1 MEPAPSTEAS
11 PKWVSQ
17 KVLASPTR
25 GSSSSEDSAGSS
37 EEASGSSEETGASEE
52 VAGAVEEAS
61 GRGGFFLRA
70 GSHCEAAEDHQRC
83 QEKRKFFHVSFPFEK
98 YIVFLF
104 FISKRSRSRG
114 SGRTAVTRLPKSRS
128 KVFFYPYY
136 FFFFKTRMTTAAT
149 IAMPAAIRM

>member
-61 GRGGFFLRA
+61 GAVEEVASSSEQEAIAKQQKIISAAKRRESFFMFLFL
-70 GSHCEAAEDHQRC
+70 S
-83 QEKRKFFHVSFPFEK
+83 KNILFF
-98 YIVFLF
+98 VFL
-104 FISKRSRSRG
+104 SQKDRDHG
-114 SGRTAVTRLPKSRS
+114 DQGGQQ
-128 KVFFYPYY
+128 
-136 FFFFKTRMTTAAT
+136 
-149 IAMPAAIRM
+149 